1 MESIGKA
8 FNIKNKV
15 INLLGVVAVLEV
27 VDVVRS
33 EEDLDLMSSSL
44 NKNVF
49 KRRGAVG
56 KCI

>member
-27 VDVVRS
+27 VDVVCS
-33 EEDLDLMSSSL
+33 EEDLMSSSL
-44 NKNVF
+44 NENIFNRV
-49 KRRGAVG
+49 AVG
-56 KCI
+56 KCV